1 MFGWMLSLR
10 VDVNISMSTWKPL
23 MSAVPICFLLRV
35 LKLALFNIV
44 IGKVRSG
51 TESTLSKFAFDTK
64 MSDAFDTL

>member
-1 MFGWMLSLR
+1 
-10 VDVNISMSTWKPL
+10 